1 MCTADRR
8 ARAHRAECNDL
19 PCDTG
24 SSRAALEA
32 DPQFAGFDF
41 SLLSPDWTSKKD
53 FYGALLSASEHGAN
67 RAAADD
73 ASLRNRARWIRQY
86 LRERPEQ
93 NLVVMGHGDIL
104 RRIAGEPAY
113 PWTNAEV
120 RVFQFVSDQ
129 VHTDECPLE
138 AVERIAVGG
147 WAPEGQVARGGAMPD
162 PRTGSAVPVAGAGAG
177 AGAAAAAKPNG
188 ASGGLEDMEER
199 VKRMYV
205 TRTTR
210 HALTRQP
217 GDGQHAD
224 ERAGRPGP
232 PPCRGRA

>member
-53 FYGALLSASEHGAN
+53 FYGALRSASEHGAN

-86 LRERPEQ
+86 LRERPC
-93 NLVVMGHGDIL
+93 LL
-104 RRIAGEPAY
+104 Y
-113 PWTNAEV
+113 T
-120 RVFQFVSDQ
+120 SD
-129 VHTDECPLE
+129 
-138 AVERIAVGG
+138 A
-147 WAPEGQVARGGAMPD
+147 
-162 PRTGSAVPVAGAGAG
+162 
-177 AGAAAAAKPNG
+177 
-188 ASGGLEDMEER
+188 
-199 VKRMYV
+199 
-205 TRTTR
+205 
-210 HALTRQP
+210 
-217 GDGQHAD
+217 AD
-224 ERAGRPGP
+224 E
-232 PPCRGRA
+232 